1 MGTSELADFLEQNFS
16 KKTYTELS
24 ASQNK
29 SLIQSS
35 KCEAY
40 DFDEI
45 TEYIFLQNKPSSADA
60 ILLDRNR
67 VYFVEFKSGFHRKMS
82 RTNFDRTQ
90 CRCEKIDDICDDY
103 AKLMKRN
110 LENIESELKANLF
123 QKTAESRWTL
133 EYHLLPEA
141 YKNTTHPDLQIFYII
156 VTDKVKEDPI
166 DAMGQ
171 IMDDLAKIHNEDN
184 FYERMEQSVKHLYCE
199 SRYRKKAF
207 YDKVEVYSVQDFE
220 MFFLD

>member
-35 KCEAY
+35 KCEAD

-45 TEYIFLQNKPSSADA
+45 TEYIFPQNKPSSADA

-90 CRCEKIDDICDDY
+90 CRCEKIDD
-103 AKLMKRN
+103 R
-110 LENIESELKANLF
+110 
-123 QKTAESRWTL
+123 
-133 EYHLLPEA
+133 
-141 YKNTTHPDLQIFYII
+141 
-156 VTDKVKEDPI
+156 
-166 DAMGQ
+166 
-171 IMDDLAKIHNEDN
+171 
-184 FYERMEQSVKHLYCE
+184 
-199 SRYRKKAF
+199 RYGSNYGRSGKCI
-207 YDKVEVYSVQDFE
+207 
-220 MFFLD
+220 